1 MIIYHIADLHIK
13 EEEEDNKLINKALE
27 KFIDYVKNDNI
38 DRKNKN
44 IFIIG
49 DIVDKK
55 TINHSRYCI
64 KYIKD
69 MLIKMSEICD
79 VYILLGNHD
88 YTNQEIE
95 KNMINFIDFIK
106 ELVNMSNIYIVDK
119 LEYYIG
125 KYCINS
131 IEHYEKEIPKPF
143 KVDELKE
150 QFNIFLYHGDLDS
163 KLYNKDKNMV
173 KNLFKDYD
181 IVLLGHY
188 HEYYKIADNIAY
200 CGSLIQNN
208 FGESNNH
215 GFIVWDT
222 DTKTHKFIKINLSY
236 KYLIINDTN
245 EKINNN
251 KCEIINYDDVKTYKT
266 KKKLFI
272 KVYSNKSKEE
282 INNYLDK
289 YLIKNNIKKIKYEKY
304 NNKIVKEIKQN
315 LQQIY
320 NIDNNTSLINLYKNI
335 LFNINK
341 DNTEEDNN
349 RRLQI
354 IIDIINDLELQDK
367 KKDPKNI
374 TLRKLEFSNILTY
387 GENNI
392 IDFDNIKNSKII
404 GISGENGIGKTSI
417 LKILIYS
424 IYGNLLNN
432 KSDYISYNKNQNKK
446 DKDKYTGNTKI
457 ILDVN
462 GSTYLIDTIIN
473 FYKTRINENRY
484 VYKLID
490 NNKNDIDI
498 DINDLKNY
506 EIINNLNDKKKVI
519 MFDYEKEFGDYNDF
533 INACIIKQK
542 DIGISSLTDIERFKL
557 FSNKFNI
564 DFIKLIYSK
573 LLNNKKYL
581 SNLINKSLN
590 SIHFNLNHNHKS
602 IDDKINSILFS
613 QSSILN
619 NLNIISSNLSNS
631 QSLLSSKLD
640 ELNNLNLSNHLDNN
654 DIIKQKQNLINSLNL
669 DFQQFLNNETDNLNS
684 NILNIKLINSNDY
697 LNNLYSQSQT
707 LNSNLSN
714 LKSILSN
721 SNLLSSN
728 SLSSN
733 SSNFDIKS
741 LNNDKKLKQQHLLTL
756 QEQINQLDLTL
767 NFYNDNL
774 NLYNEE
780 INKIKNNNIHINNLQ
795 SNLTNLNNQLLD
807 LQHQSNLLNNE
818 IDLYNSNIDNLN
830 SSITFK
836 FNSKCKCCNHNK
848 QLCNYDKIHS
858 DISNFNNLISINQ
871 SKLNDLNEQINNLNH
886 KINDLNDEINKLKSL
901 SFNNDLIKS
910 FEDIN
915 IIDLREQ
922 KNNLLNEIK
931 NINDFLNNFNDLKK
945 YLKIQKQINDIN
957 EQINE
962 EKDKI
967 KIEQDKQINQLKED
981 FNNLKLQKE
990 QEKDNKIKKLE
1001 DEIKKIKDD
1010 IYNNIT
1016 LKSNQ
1021 LNQEIKDLQININN
1035 LIQEKNDKENLNKI
1049 YSNLLIDLNKLK
1061 DYEYIINNADENTII
1076 NKIINSTLSNLNI
1089 LINNLSFPIINKE
1102 IYFEFKDNSLSIK
1115 DKEKNYDVRLY
1126 SGGEKEIIDVIFNII
1141 LNDFLINLKVNIKFI
1156 DEMLI
1161 SVDKNRIDYLDEFF
1175 NELKSRFDKIFII
1188 SHEDKIK
1195 DYYDINFN
1203 ILKISS
1209 NNSFNSFISIP

>member
-13 EEEEDNKLINKALE
+13 EEEEENRIINRAINK
-27 KFIDYVKNDNI
+27 FIEYVREDKI
-38 DRKNKN
+38 DRKNKK
-44 IFIIG
+44 IFILG

-95 KNMINFIDFIK
+95 KDMVNLIDFIK
-106 ELVNMSNIYIVDK
+106 DLVDMKKIYIVDN
-119 LEYYIG
+119 LQYYIG

-131 IEHYEKEIPKPF
+131 IEHYDKEIPKPF

-150 QFNIFLYHGDLDS
+150 QFNIFLYHGDLNG
-163 KLYNKDKNMV
+163 KLYNKDKNIV
-173 KNLFKDYD
+173 KNLFKEYD

-200 CGSLIQNN
+200 SGSLIQNN

-215 GFIVWDT
+215 GFIIWNT
-222 DTKTHKFIKINLSY
+222 DTKTHKFIPINSIH

-282 INNYLDK
+282 INNYLYK
-289 YLIKNNIKKIKYEKY
+289 YLDETNIKKIKYEKY

-320 NIDNNTSLINLYKNI
+320 NIDNKTSLINLYKDI
-335 LFNINK
+335 LFNNNEEEQINNK
-341 DNTEEDNN
+341 
-349 RRLQI
+349 RLNI
-354 IIDIINDLELQDK
+354 IIDIINELELQDK
-367 KKDPKNI
+367 KKEPKNI
-374 TLRKLEFSNILTY
+374 ILRRLEFSNILTY
-387 GENNI
+387 GEGNI

-424 IYGNLLNN
+424 IYGNLIDNRYE
-432 KSDYISYNKNQNKK
+432 YISYNKNQNKK
-446 DKDKYTGNTKI
+446 DKDKYIGNTKI

-462 GSTYLIDTIIN
+462 NSTYLIDTNII

-490 NNKNDIDI
+490 NNKNNIDI
-498 DINDLKNY
+498 TDIKNY

-519 MFDYEKEFGDYNDF
+519 IFDYEKEFGNYDDF

-542 DIGISSLTDIERFKL
+542 DIGISSLNNNERFKL

-581 SNLINKSLN
+581 SSSINKSLN
-590 SIHFNLNHNHKS
+590 SININLNHNHKS

-613 QSSILN
+613 QSSLLN
-619 NLNIISSNLSNS
+619 DLNILSSNLVNS

-640 ELNNLNLSNHLDNN
+640 EFNNLNISNHLDNN

-669 DFQQFLNNETDNLNS
+669 DFQQFLNDKTDNLNS
-684 NILNIKLINSNDY
+684 NILNIKLNNSNDF

-707 LNSNLSN
+707 IQSNLSLLYSN
-714 LKSILSN
+714 LSN
-721 SNLLSSN
+721 SNLLSSYNIN
-728 SLSSN
+728 SSSN
-733 SSNFDIKS
+733 IISSNINIKS
-741 LNNDKKLKQQHLLTL
+741 LNNDKKLKQQHLTELN
-756 QEQINQLDLTL
+756 EQIKQLDLSL

-774 NLYNEE
+774 DLYNEE
-780 INKIKNNNIHINNLQ
+780 KNKIKNNNIHINNLQ
-795 SNLTNLNNQLLD
+795 SNLTNLNNHLLD
-807 LQHQSNLLNNE
+807 LQNQYNLINND
-818 IDLYNSNIDNLN
+818 INLYNSNINNLN

-836 FNSKCKCCNHNK
+836 FNSKCKCCIHNK
-848 QLCNYDKIHS
+848 QLCNYDKIKQ
-858 DISNFNNLISINQ
+858 DISNFNNLISNNQ
-871 SKLNDLNEQINNLNH
+871 NKLNDLNEQIINLKHQINN
-886 KINDLNDEINKLKSL
+886 LNDEINKFKSL

-910 FEDIN
+910 IEDIN

-922 KNNLLNEIK
+922 KNKLLDEQK
-931 NINDFLNNFNDLKK
+931 QINNFLNNFSNLKK
-945 YLKIQKQINDIN
+945 YFKLLNDYNILN
-957 EQINE
+957 EQINK
-962 EKDKI
+962 EKDNI
-967 KIEQDKQINQLKED
+967 QIEQDKQINKLKEE
-981 FNNLKLQKE
+981 FNLIKKQKE
-990 QEKDNKIKKLE
+990 QEKDNKIKELE

-1021 LNQEIKDLQININN
+1021 LNKEIKDLQININN

-1115 DKEKNYDVRLY
+1115 DKDKDYDIRLY

-1195 DYYDINFN
+1195 DYYDINFDIKK
-1203 ILKISS
+1203 ILS
-1209 NNSFNSFISIP
+1209 NNSSNSFISIP

>member
-13 EEEEDNKLINKALE
+13 EEEEDNKLINRAIN
-27 KFIDYVKNDNI
+27 KFIEYVRNDNI
-38 DRKNKN
+38 DRKNKR
-44 IFIIG
+44 IFILG

-64 KYIKD
+64 KNIKD
-69 MLIKMSEICD
+69 ILIRMSEICD

-95 KNMINFIDFIK
+95 KNMINLIDFIK
-106 ELVNMSNIYIVDK
+106 DLVDMKKIYIVDN
-119 LEYYIG
+119 LQYYIG

-131 IEHYEKEIPKPF
+131 IEHYDKEIPKPF
-143 KVDELKE
+143 KVDEIKE

-163 KLYNKDKNMV
+163 KLYNKDKNLV
-173 KNLFKDYD
+173 KNLFKEYD

-200 CGSLIQNN
+200 SGSLIQNN

-215 GFIVWDT
+215 GFLIWNT
-222 DTKTHKFIKINLSY
+222 DTKTHKFISINSIH

-251 KCEIINYDDVKTYKT
+251 KCEIINYEDVKTYKT

-282 INNYLDK
+282 INNYLYQ
-289 YLIKNNIKKIKYEKY
+289 YLNKNNIKKIKYEKY
-304 NNKIVKEIKQN
+304 NNKIVKEIKLN

-320 NIDNNTSLINLYKNI
+320 NIDNKTSLINLYKDI
-335 LFNINK
+335 LFNNNEEEQINDK
-341 DNTEEDNN
+341 
-349 RRLQI
+349 RLNI
-354 IIDIINDLELQDK
+354 IIDIINELELQDK
-367 KKDPKNI
+367 KKEPKNI
-374 TLRKLEFSNILTY
+374 ILRRLEFSNILTY
-387 GENNI
+387 GEGNI

-424 IYGNLLNN
+424 IYGNLLHN
-432 KSDYISYNKNQNKK
+432 KSEYISYNKNQKK
-446 DKDKYTGNTKI
+446 DKDKYTGKTRI

-462 GSTYLIDTIIN
+462 NITYLIETNIN
-473 FYKTRINENRY
+473 FNDKYISEKRY
-484 VYKLID
+484 VYYY
-490 NNKNDIDI
+490 
-498 DINDLKNY
+498 DINNN
-506 EIINNLNDKKKVI
+506 EILDVVYGLNDKKNI
-519 MFDYEKEFGDYNDF
+519 INFDYEKEFGNYDDF

-542 DIGISSLTDIERFKL
+542 DIGISSLNNNERFKL

-581 SNLINKSLN
+581 SSSINKSLN
-590 SIHFNLNHNHKS
+590 SININLNHKS
-602 IDDKINSILFS
+602 IDDKIKSILSF
-613 QSSILN
+613 QSSLLT
-619 NLNIISSNLSNS
+619 NLNILSSNLINS

-640 ELNNLNLSNHLDNN
+640 DFNNLNISNHLDNN
-654 DIIKQKQNLINSLNL
+654 DIINQKQNLINSLNL
-669 DFQQFLNNETDNLNS
+669 NFQNFINTETDKLNS
-684 NILNIKLINSNDY
+684 NILNIKLNNSNNS

-707 LNSNLSN
+707 IQSNLSLLN
-714 LKSILSN
+714 SILSN
-721 SNLLSSN
+721 SNLLSSYN
-728 SLSSN
+728 IN
-733 SSNFDIKS
+733 SSNIISSNINIKS
-741 LNNDKKLKQQHLLTL
+741 LNNDKKLKQQHLTELNK
-756 QEQINQLDLTL
+756 QINQIDLSL

-774 NLYNEE
+774 DLYNEE
-780 INKIKNNNIHINNLQ
+780 INKIKNNNIQINNLQ
-795 SNLTNLNNQLLD
+795 FNLTNLNNQLLD
-807 LQHQSNLLNNE
+807 LQNQYNLINND
-818 IDLYNSNIDNLN
+818 INLYNSNINNLN

-836 FNSKCKCCNHNK
+836 FNSKCKCCNYNK
-848 QLCNYDKIHS
+848 QLCNYDKIQQ

-871 SKLNDLNEQINNLNH
+871 NKLNNLNKQIQDLKNQIQNINEQINNL
-886 KINDLNDEINKLKSL
+886 KSL
-901 SFNNDLIKS
+901 SFNYDLIKS
-910 FEDIN
+910 IEDIN

-922 KNNLLNEIK
+922 KNKLLNEQEQI
-931 NINDFLNNFNDLKK
+931 NNFLSNFSNLKK
-945 YLKIQKQINDIN
+945 YFKLLNDNNILNEHINK
-957 EQINE
+957 
-962 EKDKI
+962 EKDNI
-967 KIEQDKQINQLKED
+967 KIEQDKQINKLKED
-981 FNNLKLQKE
+981 FNLIKKQKE
-990 QEKDNKIKKLE
+990 QEKDNKIKELE

-1021 LNQEIKDLQININN
+1021 LNKEIKDLQININN
-1035 LIQEKNDKENLNKI
+1035 LIQEKNNKENLNKI

-1115 DKEKNYDVRLY
+1115 DKDKDYDIRLY

-1175 NELKSRFDKIFII
+1175 NELKSRFDHIFII

-1209 NNSFNSFISIP
+1209 NNSFSSFISIP

>member
-1 MIIYHIADLHIK
+1 MFIYHIADLHIK
-13 EEEEDNKLINKALE
+13 EEEEENIYIIRALN
-27 KFIDYVKNDNI
+27 KFIEYVRNDNI
-38 DRKNKN
+38 DRKNKK

-64 KYIKD
+64 KFIKD
-69 MLIKMSEICD
+69 ILIKMSELCD

-95 KNMINFIDFIK
+95 KNMINLIDFIK
-106 ELVNMSNIYIVDK
+106 DLVDMKKIYIIDN
-119 LEYYIG
+119 LEYYFG
-125 KYCINS
+125 KFCLNS
-131 IEHYEKEIPKPF
+131 IEHYDKEIHKPF
-143 KVDELKE
+143 KVNNLTE
-150 QFNIFLYHGDLDS
+150 QFNIFLYHGDLNN
-163 KLYNKDKNMV
+163 KLYNKSFSI
-173 KNLFKDYD
+173 NLFKEYD
-181 IVLLGHY
+181 LVLLGHY

-215 GFIVWDT
+215 GFIIWNT
-222 DTKTHKFIKINLSY
+222 DTKTHQFIPINSIH

-245 EKINNN
+245 EKINN

-272 KVYSNKSKEE
+272 KVYSNKSKDE
-282 INNYLDK
+282 INNYLFH
-289 YLIKNNIKKIKYEKY
+289 YFNSNQIKLIKYEKF

-320 NIDNNTSLINLYKNI
+320 NIDNNSSLINLYKDI
-335 LFNINK
+335 LFNNK
-341 DNTEEDNN
+341 DNNDEENN
-349 RRLQI
+349 RRLKI
-354 IIDIINDLELQDK
+354 IIDIINELELQDK

-374 TLRKLEFSNILTY
+374 TLRRLEFSNILTY
-387 GENNI
+387 GEGNI

-424 IYGNLLNN
+424 IYGNLLRN
-432 KSDYISYNKNQNKK
+432 KNEYISYNKNQYKKDK

-462 GSTYLIDTIIN
+462 NSTYLIDTTIN
-473 FYKTRINENRY
+473 FYKSRINEIRY

-490 NNKNDIDI
+490 NNKNNI

-519 MFDYEKEFGDYNDF
+519 IFDYEKEFGDYNDF

-581 SNLINKSLN
+581 SSSINKSLN

-613 QSSILN
+613 QSSLLN
-619 NLNIISSNLSNS
+619 DLNILSSNLSNS

-640 ELNNLNLSNHLDNN
+640 DLNNLNLSNHLDNN
-654 DIIKQKQNLINSLNL
+654 DIIKQNQNLINSLNF
-669 DFQQFLNNETDNLNS
+669 DFQIFINTETDNLNS
-684 NILNIKLINSNDY
+684 NILNIKLNNSN
-697 LNNLYSQSQT
+697 
-707 LNSNLSN
+707 
-714 LKSILSN
+714 SILSN
-721 SNLLSSN
+721 LNLQLQNIQSNLSLLKTNLIN
-728 SLSSN
+728 SHF
-733 SSNFDIKS
+733 NFNNFNINDIKS
-741 LNNDKKLKQQHLLTL
+741 LNNDKKLKQHHLTDIQH
-756 QEQINQLDLTL
+756 QINQLDLSL

-774 NLYNEE
+774 HLYNEE

-807 LQHQSNLLNNE
+807 LQNQSNLLNNE
-818 IDLYNSNIDNLN
+818 INLYNSNINNLN

-836 FNSKCKCCNHNK
+836 FNSNCKCCIHNK
-848 QLCNYDKIHS
+848 QLCNYDKIKQ
-858 DISNFNNLISINQ
+858 DISNFNNLISNNQ
-871 SKLNDLNEQINNLNH
+871 NKLNDLNEQINNL
-886 KINDLNDEINKLKSL
+886 KFQINNLNDEINNLKSL
-901 SFNNDLIKS
+901 SFNVDLIKS

-922 KNNLLNEIK
+922 KNKLLDEQKEI
-931 NINDFLNNFNDLKK
+931 NNFLNNFNDLKK
-945 YLKIQKQINDIN
+945 YLKLQKQFNDIN
-957 EQINE
+957 EQINN
-962 EKDKI
+962 EKEKI
-967 KIEQDKQINQLKED
+967 KIEQDKQINQLKD
-981 FNNLKLQKE
+981 NFNNLKLQKE
-990 QEKDNKIKKLE
+990 KEKNNKIKKLE
-1001 DEIKKIKDD
+1001 NEIQQIKDD

-1021 LNQEIKDLQININN
+1021 LNQDIKDLQININN
-1035 LIQEKNDKENLNKI
+1035 LIQEKNDKENLNNI
-1049 YSNLLIDLNKLK
+1049 YSNLLIDLNRLK
-1061 DYEYIINNADENTII
+1061 DYDYIINYADENTII

-1089 LINNLSFPIINKE
+1089 LINNLSYPIINKE
-1102 IYFEFKDNSLSIK
+1102 IYFEFKDNSLMIK
-1115 DKEKNYDVRLY
+1115 DKDKDYDIRLY

-1175 NELKSRFDKIFII
+1175 NELKARFDKIFII

-1195 DYYDINFN
+1195 DFYDINFN

-1209 NNSFNSFISIP
+1209 NPSNPSNSFISIP

>member
-1 MIIYHIADLHIK
+1 MYIYHISDLHIK
-13 EEEEDNKLINKALE
+13 EEEEDNRLINRAIN
-27 KFIDYVKNDNI
+27 KFIEYVRDDKI
-38 DRKNKN
+38 ERKNKK

-64 KYIKD
+64 KYIKEI
-69 MLIKMSEICD
+69 LIRMSELCD
-79 VYILLGNHD
+79 VYIILGNHD
-88 YTNQEIE
+88 YINQEIE

-106 ELVNMSNIYIVDK
+106 ELVNINNIYIVDNID
-119 LEYYIG
+119 YYIG

-131 IEHYEKEIPKPF
+131 IEHYEKEIHEPF
-143 KVDELKE
+143 KVEELKE
-150 QFNIFLYHGDLDS
+150 QFNIFLYHGDLDG
-163 KLYNKDKNMV
+163 KLYNKDFSI
-173 KNLFKDYD
+173 NLFKEYD

-208 FGESNNH
+208 FGESEKH
-215 GFIVWDT
+215 GFIRWDT
-222 DTKTHKFIKINLSY
+222 NTKTHQFIPINSIH

-282 INNYLDK
+282 INNYLYK
-289 YLIKNNIKKIKYEKY
+289 YLNNIKKIKYDKY
-304 NNKIVKEIKQN
+304 NNKIIKEIKQN

-320 NIDNNTSLINLYKNI
+320 KIDNNTSLINLYKDI
-335 LFNINK
+335 LFNNDNDNK
-341 DNTEEDNN
+341 DNNEEENN
-349 RRLQI
+349 RRLNI
-354 IIDIINDLELQDK
+354 IIDIINELEFKDK
-367 KKDPKNI
+367 KKEPKNI
-374 TLRKLEFSNILTY
+374 ILRRLEFSNILTY
-387 GENNI
+387 GEDNI

-424 IYGNLLNN
+424 IYGNLIDNRYE
-432 KSDYISYNKNQNKK
+432 YISYNKNQNKK
-446 DKDKYTGNTKI
+446 DKDHYTGKTKI

-462 GSTYLIDTIIN
+462 NSTYLIDTIIN
-473 FYKTRINENRY
+473 FYKSRINEIRS

-490 NNKNDIDI
+490 NNKNNI
-498 DINDLKNY
+498 DINDLNNY

-519 MFDYEKEFGDYNDF
+519 FFDYEKEFGDYTDF

-542 DIGISSLTDIERFKL
+542 DIGISSLNDNERFKL

-581 SNLINKSLN
+581 SSLINKSLN
-590 SIHFNLNHNHKS
+590 SIHINFNHKS
-602 IDDKINSILFS
+602 IDDKINSILFY
-613 QSSILN
+613 QSSLSS
-619 NLNIISSNLSNS
+619 NLYNISLNLSNS

-654 DIIKQKQNLINSLNL
+654 DIINQKQNLINSLNL
-669 DFQQFLNNETDNLNS
+669 NFQNFINTESDKLNS
-684 NILNIKLINSNDY
+684 NILNIKLINSNNSLD
-697 LNNLYSQSQT
+697 NLYSQSQT
-707 LNSNLSN
+707 INSNLSL

-728 SLSSN
+728 FN
-733 SSNFDIKS
+733 SSNFNIKS
-741 LNNDKKLKQQHLLTL
+741 LNNDKKLKQQHLTELN
-756 QEQINQLDLTL
+756 EQINQLDLSL

-774 NLYNEE
+774 NLYNDE
-780 INKIKNNNIHINNLQ
+780 INKIKNNNTHINNLQ
-795 SNLTNLNNQLLD
+795 SNLTNLNNHLLD
-807 LQHQSNLLNNE
+807 LQNQYNIINNE
-818 IDLYNSNIDNLN
+818 INLYNSNIDNLN

-848 QLCNYDKIHS
+848 QLCNYDKIQL

-871 SKLNDLNEQINNLNH
+871 NKLIDLNEQINNL
-886 KINDLNDEINKLKSL
+886 KQQINNLNDEINNLKSL
-901 SFNNDLIKS
+901 SFNYDLIKS
-910 FEDIN
+910 IEDIN

-922 KNNLLNEIK
+922 KNKLLDE
-931 NINDFLNNFNDLKK
+931 
-945 YLKIQKQINDIN
+945 QKQINNFLSNFSNLKKYFKLLNDYNILN
-957 EQINE
+957 EQINK
-962 EKDKI
+962 EKDNI
-967 KIEQDKQINQLKED
+967 KIEQDKQINKLKEE
-981 FNNLKLQKE
+981 FNLIKKQKE
-990 QEKDNKIKKLE
+990 QEKYNNIKKLE
-1001 DEIKKIKDD
+1001 DDIKKIKDD

-1021 LNQEIKDLQININN
+1021 LNQEIKDLQFNITN
-1035 LIQEKNDKENLNKI
+1035 LINEQNEKKKLNNN
-1049 YSNLLIDLNKLK
+1049 YSNILNDLYKLS
-1061 DYEYIINNADENTII
+1061 DYDYIINNADENTII

-1102 IYFEFKDNSLSIK
+1102 IYFEFKDNSLMIK
-1115 DKEKNYDVRLY
+1115 DKDKDYDIRLY

-1175 NELKSRFDKIFII
+1175 NELKARFDKIFII

-1203 ILKISS
+1203 ILKSSS

>member
-13 EEEEDNKLINKALE
+13 EEEEDNKLINRAIN
-27 KFIDYVKNDNI
+27 KFIEYVRNDNI
-38 DRKNKN
+38 DRKNKR
-44 IFIIG
+44 IFILG

-64 KYIKD
+64 KNIKD
-69 MLIKMSEICD
+69 ILIRMSEICD

-95 KNMINFIDFIK
+95 KDMVNLFDFIK
-106 ELVNMSNIYIVDK
+106 DLVDMKKIYIVDN
-119 LEYYIG
+119 LQYYIG

-131 IEHYEKEIPKPF
+131 IEHYDKEIKKPF
-143 KVDELKE
+143 IVEELKE
-150 QFNIFLYHGDLDS
+150 QFNIFLYHGDLDG
-163 KLYNKDKNMV
+163 KLYKDKNIV
-173 KNLFKDYD
+173 KNLFKEYD

-200 CGSLIQNN
+200 SGSLIQNN

-215 GFIVWDT
+215 GFLIWNT
-222 DTKTHKFIKINLSY
+222 DTKTHKFIPINSIH

-251 KCEIINYDDVKTYKT
+251 KCEIINYEDVKTYKT
-266 KKKLFI
+266 KKKLII

-282 INNYLDK
+282 INNYLFQ
-289 YLIKNNIKKIKYEKY
+289 YLNKNNIKKIKYEKY

-320 NIDNNTSLINLYKNI
+320 NIDNKTSLINLYKDI
-335 LFNINK
+335 LFNNNEEKQINDK
-341 DNTEEDNN
+341 
-349 RRLQI
+349 RLNI
-354 IIDIINDLELQDK
+354 IIDIINELELQDK
-367 KKDPKNI
+367 KKEPKNI
-374 TLRKLEFSNILTY
+374 ILRRLEFSNILTY
-387 GENNI
+387 GEGNI

-424 IYGNLLNN
+424 IYGNLLHN
-432 KSDYISYNKNQNKK
+432 KSEYISYNKNQIKK
-446 DKDKYTGNTKI
+446 DNKYNGKTKI

-462 GSTYLIDTIIN
+462 NITYLIETNIN
-473 FYKTRINENRY
+473 FNDKYISEKRY
-484 VYKLID
+484 VYYYDIN
-490 NNKNDIDI
+490 NNKILDVV
-498 DINDLKNY
+498 Y
-506 EIINNLNDKKKVI
+506 GLNDKKNI
-519 MFDYEKEFGDYNDF
+519 INFDYEKEFGNYDDF

-542 DIGISSLTDIERFKL
+542 DIGISSLNNNERFKL

-581 SNLINKSLN
+581 SSSINKSLN
-590 SIHFNLNHNHKS
+590 SININLNHKS
-602 IDDKINSILFS
+602 IDDKIKSILSFL
-613 QSSILN
+613 SSLLT
-619 NLNIISSNLSNS
+619 NLNIISSNLVNS

-640 ELNNLNLSNHLDNN
+640 EFNNLNISNHLDNN

-669 DFQQFLNNETDNLNS
+669 DFQQFLNDKTDNLNS
-684 NILNIKLINSNDY
+684 NILNIKLNNSNDF

-707 LNSNLSN
+707 IQSNLSLLYSN
-714 LKSILSN
+714 LSN
-721 SNLLSSN
+721 SNLLSSYNIN
-728 SLSSN
+728 SSSN
-733 SSNFDIKS
+733 IISSNINIKS
-741 LNNDKKLKQQHLLTL
+741 LNIDKKLKQQHLTELN
-756 QEQINQLDLTL
+756 EQINQLDLSL

-774 NLYNEE
+774 DLYNEE
-780 INKIKNNNIHINNLQ
+780 KNKIKNNNIHINNLQ

-807 LQHQSNLLNNE
+807 LQNQYNLINND
-818 IDLYNSNIDNLN
+818 INLYNSNINNLN

-848 QLCNYDKIHS
+848 QLCNYDKIKQ

-871 SKLNDLNEQINNLNH
+871 NKLNELNEQINNL
-886 KINDLNDEINKLKSL
+886 KQQINKLNDEINKLKSL

-910 FEDIN
+910 IEDIN

-922 KNNLLNEIK
+922 KNKLLDEQEQI
-931 NINDFLNNFNDLKK
+931 NNFLKNFSNLKK
-945 YLKIQKQINDIN
+945 YFKLLNDYNILN
-957 EQINE
+957 EQINK
-962 EKDKI
+962 EKDNI
-967 KIEQDKQINQLKED
+967 QIDQDKQINKLKEKY
-981 FNNLKLQKE
+981 NLIKKQKE
-990 QEKDNKIKKLE
+990 QEKDNKIKEIE

-1021 LNQEIKDLQININN
+1021 LNKEIKDLQININN

-1115 DKEKNYDVRLY
+1115 DKDKDYDIRLY

-1209 NNSFNSFISIP
+1209 LNSFNSFISIP

>member
-13 EEEEDNKLINKALE
+13 EEEEDNRLINRAIN
-27 KFIDYVKNDNI
+27 KFIEYVRNDKI
-38 DRKNKN
+38 ERKNKN
-44 IFIIG
+44 IFILG

-64 KYIKD
+64 KFIKD
-69 MLIKMSEICD
+69 ILVKMSEICD

-106 ELVNMSNIYIVDK
+106 ELVNMNNIYIVDNS
-119 LEYYIG
+119 EYYIG

-163 KLYNKDKNMV
+163 KLYNKDKNIV

-181 IVLLGHY
+181 LVLLGHY

-215 GFIVWDT
+215 GFLVWDT
-222 DTKTHKFIKINLSY
+222 NTKTHKFLKIDLAF

-251 KCEIINYDDVKTYKT
+251 KCEIINYEDVKTYKT

-289 YLIKNNIKKIKYEKY
+289 YLNKNNIKKIKYEKY

-320 NIDNNTSLINLYKNI
+320 NIDNNTSLINLYKDI
-335 LFNINK
+335 LFNKNENNDI
-341 DNTEEDNN
+341 NN
-349 RRLQI
+349 RRLNI
-354 IIDIINDLELQDK
+354 IIDIINDLEIQDK
-367 KKDPKNI
+367 KKEPKNI
-374 TLRKLEFSNILTY
+374 TLRRLEFSNILTY
-387 GENNI
+387 GEGNI

-424 IYGNLLNN
+424 IYGNLIDNRYE
-432 KSDYISYNKNQNKK
+432 YISYNKNQNKK
-446 DKDKYTGNTKI
+446 DNDKYIGNTKI

-462 GSTYLIDTIIN
+462 NSTYLIDTIIN

-490 NNKNDIDI
+490 NNNKNI

-542 DIGISSLTDIERFKL
+542 DIGISSLNDNDRFKL

-581 SNLINKSLN
+581 SSLINKSLN
-590 SIHFNLNHNHKS
+590 SIHFNLNHSHKS
-602 IDDKINSILFS
+602 INDKINSILFS
-613 QSSILN
+613 QSSLLN
-619 NLNIISSNLSNS
+619 DLNILSSNLSNS

-654 DIIKQKQNLINSLNL
+654 DLILQKQNLINSFNL
-669 DFQQFLNNETDNLNS
+669 DFQNFINTETDNLNS
-684 NILNIKLINSNDY
+684 NILNIKLINSNDVINS
-697 LNNLYSQSQT
+697 LNQHLFS
-707 LNSNLSN
+707 LNSNLSL
-714 LKSILSN
+714 LKSKLSN
-721 SNLLSSN
+721 FNFI
-728 SLSSN
+728 
-733 SSNFDIKS
+733 NFDFDNIKS
-741 LNNDKKLKQQHLLTL
+741 LNNDKKLKQQHLTDLNK
-756 QEQINQLDLTL
+756 QINHLDLSL
-767 NFYNDNL
+767 NFYNNNL
-774 NLYNEE
+774 DLYNDE

-795 SNLTNLNNQLLD
+795 SNLIDLNNQLLN

-858 DISNFNNLISINQ
+858 DISNFKNLISINQ
-871 SKLNDLNEQINNLNH
+871 NKLNDLNEQINNLNH
-886 KINDLNDEINKLKSL
+886 QINNLNDEINKLNSL
-901 SFNNDLIKS
+901 SFNYDLIKS
-910 FEDIN
+910 IEDIN
-915 IIDLREQ
+915 IIDLRNQ
-922 KNNLLNEIK
+922 KNNLLDEIK
-931 NINDFLNNFNDLKK
+931 DINDFLNNFNDLKK
-945 YLKIQKQINDIN
+945 YLKLQKQINDIN
-957 EQINE
+957 EQINN
-962 EKDKI
+962 EKEKI
-967 KIEQDKQINQLKED
+967 KIEQDKQINQLKDD
-981 FNNLKLQKE
+981 FNNLKLQKK
-990 QEKDNKIKKLE
+990 QEKDNKIKELE
-1001 DEIKKIKDD
+1001 NEIQKIKDD

-1035 LIQEKNDKENLNKI
+1035 SIQEKNDKENLNKI

-1115 DKEKNYDVRLY
+1115 DKEKDYDIRLY

-1156 DEMLI
+1156 DEMFV

-1203 ILKISS
+1203 ILKLSS